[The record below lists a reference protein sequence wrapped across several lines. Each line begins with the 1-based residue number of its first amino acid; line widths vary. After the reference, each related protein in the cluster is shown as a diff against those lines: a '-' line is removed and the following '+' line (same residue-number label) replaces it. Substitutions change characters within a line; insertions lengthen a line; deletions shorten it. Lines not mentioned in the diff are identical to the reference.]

1 MVSNLLP
8 QKKRKRELTEKQ
20 SAYLA
25 AFIENG
31 GNNQAALRQAG
42 YAETNGTA
50 VMRSLSSEIIEAAQ
64 QMLAA
69 NSMKAAM
76 GLVNALDDDGNIP
89 RAELKV
95 KAAESILNRV
105 GLGKKETVEHNV
117 TAIHGVVLL
126 PNKAKQEAVVIN
138 HAKDHFN

>member
-42 YAETNGTA
+42 YAETNTTA

-76 GLVNALDDDGNIP
+76 GLVRRKLW
-89 RAELKV
+89 
-95 KAAESILNRV
+95 S
-105 GLGKKETVEHNV
+105 T
-117 TAIHGVVLL
+117 TLL
-126 PNKAKQEAVVIN
+126 
-138 HAKDHFN
+138 HFMV